1 MFYNFYIWRFG
12 MSNNDLQP
20 IYLVLQELSEKTL
33 ELANLK
39 VAYQNLYNEC
49 EELRSLKKLVDE
61 NKDIK
66 KMLDNVKKGGGK

>member
-1 MFYNFYIWRFG
+1 MN
-12 MSNNDLQP
+12 NNDNSVQP
-20 IYLVLQELSEKTL
+20 VYFVLQELSEKTL
-33 ELANLK
+33 ENANLK

>member
-1 MFYNFYIWRFG
+1 

-49 EELRSLKKLVDE
+49 EELKNLKKIVDE

-66 KMLDNVKKGGGK
+66 KLVDDVKKGGGK

>member
-1 MFYNFYIWRFG
+1 

-39 VAYQNLYNEC
+39 EAYQSLYNEC
-49 EELRSLKKLVDE
+49 
-61 NKDIK
+61 
-66 KMLDNVKKGGGK
+66 

>member
-1 MFYNFYIWRFG
+1 

-39 VAYQNLYNEC
+39 VAYQSLYNEC

-66 KMLDNVKKGGGK
+66 KMLDDVKKGGAK